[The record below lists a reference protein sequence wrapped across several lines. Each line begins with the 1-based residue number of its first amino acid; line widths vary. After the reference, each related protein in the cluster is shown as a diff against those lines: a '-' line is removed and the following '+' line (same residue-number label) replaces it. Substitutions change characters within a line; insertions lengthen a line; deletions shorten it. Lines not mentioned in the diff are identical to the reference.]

1 MGAIPKDSD
10 AHLKTTTKTSEE
22 GGSQRVG
29 GGSQTAVPVER
40 TVTVAFAEEEMKTA
54 D

>member
-10 AHLKTTTKTSEE
+10 VHLKTTAKTSEE
-22 GGSQRVG
+22 GGSQ
-29 GGSQTAVPVER
+29 SAVPVER
-40 TVTVAFAEEEMKTA
+40 TVTVAFAEEETKTA

>member
-10 AHLKTTTKTSEE
+10 VQLKTTTKTSEE
-22 GGSQRVG
+22 GGSQ
-29 GGSQTAVPVER
+29 SAVPVER
-40 TVTVAFAEEEMKTA
+40 MVTVAFAEEETKTA